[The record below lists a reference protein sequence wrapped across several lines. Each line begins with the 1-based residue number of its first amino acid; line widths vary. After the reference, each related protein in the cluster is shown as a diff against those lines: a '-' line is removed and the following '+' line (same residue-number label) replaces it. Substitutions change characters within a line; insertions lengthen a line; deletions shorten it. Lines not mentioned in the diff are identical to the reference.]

1 MAYQSLFCSHW
12 LGFICTMVD
21 EFVKNIDRQKL
32 TLTFINFSNVDFQV
46 QVFFHSFRK
55 PIFTTVHWWD
65 KVNFT
70 KLSCF
75 IWRIFLASSA
85 PWFDGVF
92 CCENDAV
99 FRRFFSCR
107 MYFIEKILRI
117 TNFYIEFNFNLNI
130 SFVINYLLF
139 TFCGCELSSW
149 D

>member
-99 FRRFFSCR
+99 SWQFFLAECISPR
-107 MYFIEKILRI
+107 KSWGWQNSKL
-117 TNFYIEFNFNLNI
+117 NLNFKYI
-130 SFVINYLLF
+130 FFINYLLF
-139 TFCGCELSSW
+139 TSDRPL
-149 D
+149 